1 MIKTKQ
7 IPVVSVLVC
16 LCFSHDKAVSERGS
30 LAGHRLPDYRHPSRH
45 VRRTHNRHGVSARV
59 QPRRGHHRHHA
70 AGKLTRSRYCVY
82 KSSSQVNSHG
92 QGIGLFTSHCHHAT
106 GKVRRSR
113 DCFVYKSLS
122 QVKSHGQGIVVFTSH
137 CHHATGKVRRS
148 RDRSVYKSLSPRRR

>member
-70 AGKLTRSRYCVY
+70 AGK
-82 KSSSQVNSHG
+82 
-92 QGIGLFTSHCHHAT
+92 
-106 GKVRRSR
+106 VRRSR

-122 QVKSHGQGIVVFTSH
+122 QVKSHGQGIVLFTSH
-137 CHHATGKVRRS
+137 VTTPQVKSDGQGIVLFTSHRHHTTGKVTRS
-148 RDRSVYKSLSPRRR
+148 RDCFVYKSSSPRHM